1 VPVSVLTW
9 PLAWD
14 WGTYHGDRPD
24 QDARRRRVVR
34 HNVRDE
40 VGGHPDYGDQRAFL
54 EQAGEVE
61 GCAEG
66 SVRGEHVVFCVD
78 LGFWVG

>member
-1 VPVSVLTW
+1 MSACVRVRV
-9 PLAWD
+9 AC
-14 WGTYHGDRPD
+14 GTYHGDCPD
-24 QDARRRRVVR
+24 QDARRRRVVP